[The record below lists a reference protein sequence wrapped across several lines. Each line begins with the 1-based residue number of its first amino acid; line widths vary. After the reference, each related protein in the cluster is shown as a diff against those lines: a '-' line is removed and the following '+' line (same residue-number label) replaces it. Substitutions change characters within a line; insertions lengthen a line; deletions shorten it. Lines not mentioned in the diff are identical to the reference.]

1 MSVSAHG
8 GSSVEAARVVSA
20 PATRAGAGRIGMWI
34 FLITD
39 AMGFGALLLSYG
51 VLRARA
57 AGWPDPTERFMI
69 PVAAGMT
76 LALLTS
82 SLAVLLALSA
92 ADEGRGGAARGW
104 LAATMLC
111 GLGFL
116 GGQAFEY
123 RHLLQGMQG
132 TLLQEGS
139 PMGLTSGLFASLF
152 YVITGFHGLHVVAG
166 LLVLAGVAISRG
178 AGPAWSRQVEIAALF
193 WHFVDVAWVAI
204 FTFIYLLPVH

>member
-8 GSSVEAARVVSA
+8 GSPVEAGPDAVA
-20 PATRAGAGRIGMWI
+20 PAPRAGAGRIGMWI
-34 FLITD
+34 FLVTD
-39 AMGFGALLLSYG
+39 AMGFGALLLAYG

-57 AGWPDPTERFMI
+57 AGWPDPMERFMI
-69 PVAAGMT
+69 PVAAAMT
-76 LALLTS
+76 LVLLTS
-82 SLAVLLALSA
+82 SLAVLLALAA

-116 GGQAFEY
+116 AGQAFEY
-123 RHLLQGMQG
+123 RHLLQGA
-132 TLLQEGS
+132 LPPDAL

-166 LLVLAGVAISRG
+166 LLVLGIVAISRG
-178 AGPAWSRQVEIAALF
+178 VGPAWSRRVEVAALF